1 MNSSTSNT
9 SSSMVL
15 SASAVVIAAV
25 GIGVSIGLVL
35 KKDAELS
42 KMRAAYWGERRGRC
56 RVEQEMRRIS
66 EVQLKTDNGFFVQP
80 IGTIESCYRQCVGT
94 PRQGLLVPS
103 SRAAMVLKSNVSPE
117 ALDGLEE
124 FSHVW
129 LIFKFHKNT
138 NTVKEAKAFED
149 VVSNENLPWNKRN
162 QKFTFTAK
170 ITPPM
175 LKEKKGVYAT
185 RSPHRANPIGITL
198 AKIVGVDK
206 KKHRLMLSSCDLI
219 DETPIF
225 DIKPFVEMYDS
236 AKDAVFP
243 SWIVDTINT
252 RNSVTFRDDIS
263 GKVELLKKKLKQ
275 YKNEPSAYLQGLRE
289 TLEADVR
296 SKFQTKRRIEDA
308 TSNIPVDVPFDNTI
322 VRYLW
327 LEERVMEVVNVEYS
341 RKNATD
347 GKQPEE
353 VEVQMTD

>member
-1 MNSSTSNT
+1 MDSQKSSLPWTVCLGTAVATS
-9 SSSMVL
+9 
-15 SASAVVIAAV
+15 A
-25 GIGVSIGLVL
+25 IGVWLYSRSTLTR
-35 KKDAELS
+35 KEDELRR
-42 KMRAAYWGERRGRC
+42 MEEAYWGERRGRC

-66 EVQLKTDNGFFVQP
+66 EVQLKTDNGFFIQP
-80 IGTIESCYRQCVGT
+80 IGAIESCYRQCVGT

-129 LIFKFHKNT
+129 LIFKFSKNT
-138 NTVKEAKAFED
+138 NTVKEAKAFEG
-149 VVSNENLPWNKRN
+149 VVSNEDLPWNKRN

-198 AKIVGVDK
+198 ARIEGVDK

-225 DIKPFVEMYDS
+225 DIKPFVGMYDS
-236 AKDAVFP
+236 AEDAVFP
-243 SWIVDTINT
+243 PWIVETINT
-252 RNSVTFRDDIS
+252 RNTVKFHDDVAF
-263 GKVELLKKKLKQ
+263 KVNRLKKKLKQ
-275 YKNEPSAYLQGLRE
+275 YKNEPDAYLQGLRE

-296 SKFQTKRRIEDA
+296 SKFQTKRRMEDA
-308 TSNIPVDVPFDNTI
+308 SSNIPVDVPFDNTI

-327 LEERVMEVVNVEYS
+327 LEERHMEVTDVVHM
-341 RKNATD
+341 NAAKGT
-347 GKQPEE
+347 QLQE
-353 VEVQMTD
+353 VDDQ

>member
-149 VVSNENLPWNKRN
+149 VVSNEDLPWNKRN

-198 AKIVGVDK
+198 AKIVGVD
-206 KKHRLMLSSCDLI
+206 
-219 DETPIF
+219 
-225 DIKPFVEMYDS
+225 
-236 AKDAVFP
+236 
-243 SWIVDTINT
+243 
-252 RNSVTFRDDIS
+252 
-263 GKVELLKKKLKQ
+263 
-275 YKNEPSAYLQGLRE
+275 
-289 TLEADVR
+289 
-296 SKFQTKRRIEDA
+296 
-308 TSNIPVDVPFDNTI
+308 
-322 VRYLW
+322 
-327 LEERVMEVVNVEYS
+327 
-341 RKNATD
+341 
-347 GKQPEE
+347 
-353 VEVQMTD
+353 